1 MASLATVV
9 PVAVAC
15 SVVFVVLAVFGMV
28 VWMRLRKERLSLA
41 VANASQRRYA
51 LGSQQFPDTITEL
64 SQEEGTALRRYG
76 QLPYGGPTEWGH
88 LASNDNL
95 TTPAGPPEPK
105 SQLTEKA
112 RSLRKSLSFTHH
124 KSRRRSR
131 LQKRS
136 LLGSSGSLADPA
148 NKLAPPNAPYS
159 KDGSSVSAVEGALE
173 LPTETTPRQ
182 TPERDD
188 DRDSLDLTMRPIS
201 SVYPVVPQRKHTSLF
216 PVFEDHAET
225 PPTRVRGGSITTQ
238 SPGTVPS
245 QPAPPPPVAY
255 PTNRFTLLK
264 DDSAMRLSSLSLDTT
279 ESSILDDCMGP
290 SGTEGGLT
298 SPALPPCPTFT
309 PYSADDVGIDYY
321 GSSSA
326 APSSSLH
333 PSTAFPTNSTLSAN
347 FQLEPPRKSPRR
359 SQTARSPSYNSE
371 HASPPP
377 RRSES
382 LYTNPVGRGPPRGSH
397 FHPIRRSSPLLPH
410 FSQLR
415 HDLPDANIPF
425 RGGPS
430 SISSHDIPS
439 RKASL
444 VQETPQQTPERH
456 PRAPLPSAMKGS
468 SGTVKGHRRQNCV
481 RISIHPPAT
490 FEGSGFPPTFEEA
503 EELEDPEKNKSQVFD
518 LSTPKDTSPST
529 EISPGSMNRPSPA
542 REAAVSRDPHYSP
555 ATPTKKRKHY
565 RTDDDVFSS
574 EKSKPLPGIFTSLPS
589 GSSCLSSTPSPDKSF
604 HMWSQGLIY
613 SPATHENQAIASPRR
628 SNVKGPR
635 SQPGKKPN
643 SIRSP
648 APLGENIEST
658 PAGSPSRLPQTSKS
672 RTSKDDSNALGQ
684 LSSPPR
690 DGNRSES
697 RRQSTTTSPGSK
709 KTSSTRLGNSATI
722 WENKKHEQSWS
733 KKSPPVSGSVVEM
746 ASLSPR
752 RAKGRKSPARA
763 KKSPQK
769 SSQRAARADVTPTR
783 SRVGL
788 GIETTTPGSLYDHD
802 GFLKE
807 YPGRYA

>member
-51 LGSQQFPDTITEL
+51 FGSQHLPNTTEL
-64 SQEEGTALRRYG
+64 SHEEGTALRRYG
-76 QLPYGGPTEWGH
+76 QLPYGGPTEWGL

-95 TTPAGPPEPK
+95 TTPAAPPEPK

-112 RSLRKSLSFTHH
+112 RSLRKSLSFTHP

-136 LLGSSGSLADPA
+136 LFGSSGSLADPA
-148 NKLAPPNAPYS
+148 NQLAPPNAPYS
-159 KDGSSVSAVEGALE
+159 KDGTPVSAVEGALE

-182 TPERDD
+182 TPERDE
-188 DRDSLDLTMRPIS
+188 DRGSLDLTMRPIS
-201 SVYPVVPQRKHTSLF
+201 SVYPAVPQRKHTTLF
-216 PVFEDHAET
+216 PVSEDHVET

-238 SPGTVPS
+238 SAGTVPS

-255 PTNRFTLLK
+255 PSNRFTLSK

-279 ESSILDDCMGP
+279 ESSILDDSMGP
-290 SGTEGGLT
+290 SATEGDLT

-321 GSSSA
+321 GSNPA
-326 APSSSLH
+326 APNSSLL

-359 SQTARSPSYNSE
+359 SQTARSPSNNSE

-382 LYTNPVGRGPPRGSH
+382 LYTNPVGRGLPRGSH
-397 FHPIRRSSPLLPH
+397 IHPIRRSSPLLPH

-439 RKASL
+439 RKASPI
-444 VQETPQQTPERH
+444 QETPQPTPERY
-456 PRAPLPSAMKGS
+456 PRAPLSSAMKGG

-481 RISIHPPAT
+481 RISIHPPVT
-490 FEGSGFPPTFEEA
+490 FEGSVFPPTFEEA
-503 EELEDPEKNKSQVFD
+503 EGLEDPEKNKSQDFD

-529 EISPGSMNRPSPA
+529 EISPVSMNRPSPA
-542 REAAVSRDPHYSP
+542 REATVSRDPHYSP
-555 ATPTKKRKHY
+555 ATPTKKRKHD

-604 HMWSQGLIY
+604 QMWPQGLSY

-635 SQPGKKPN
+635 SQPAKPN
-643 SIRSP
+643 STRSSE
-648 APLGENIEST
+648 PLRENLEST
-658 PAGSPSRLPQTSKS
+658 PAGSPSRLP
-672 RTSKDDSNALGQ
+672 RTSDLRRSKDESSAPGQ
-684 LSSPPR
+684 LSSPPQY
-690 DGNRSES
+690 GNRPES

-709 KTSSTRLGNSATI
+709 KASSTRVGNCSTI
-722 WENKKHEQSWS
+722 WEDKKHERTSS
-733 KKSPPVSGSVVEM
+733 KKSPPVHGAVMEM

-752 RAKGRKSPARA
+752 RAESRKGPARV

-769 SSQRAARADVTPTR
+769 SSQRAARPDFVTPTR